1 MVAAS
6 LTLTVLARVP
16 AGAQANGTTS
26 TTTSSTSTTVEQSST
41 TSTTSTIPSS
51 TTTSLL
57 PPEEQPAVEPPAG
70 PPPEISTVGAGGAN
84 ATVNPADLAA
94 LPAVGDNT
102 PTSGGAPKGLVAS
115 LAGSRPLE
123 HRLTAAMIVHD
134 ATGANLR
141 SATTSLVQRALVE
154 FDAMARLD
162 EVSGEQRQIANR
174 AAAAKARLRRLAA
187 SAISSSGSELSAVF
201 GANSPA
207 EARERL
213 TSIQSISHSAA
224 EAAREWEA
232 SARQLD
238 GDTTAAANEAAAAT
252 NERELAVGAAAEAVR
267 RHNEAAAE
275 LESARVAAGIGPRTV
290 PDIPNRVLVAYLRAA
305 QWSAKVA
312 PECRMTWWALAAIGR
327 VESGHARSAAVAED
341 GSTYPHIVGIPLNGS
356 RGTAVIGDSDGGT
369 FDDDPDYD
377 RAVGPM
383 QFIPTTWASSG
394 VDASGDGVADPH
406 NIYDAAFAAARYLCA
421 GARGMPVDTE
431 AGFRAAAFSYNH
443 SAAYVS
449 TVWDGSAAY
458 RALAAAA

>member
-1 MVAAS
+1 
-6 LTLTVLARVP
+6 
-16 AGAQANGTTS
+16 
-26 TTTSSTSTTVEQSST
+26 
-41 TSTTSTIPSS
+41 
-51 TTTSLL
+51 
-57 PPEEQPAVEPPAG
+57 
-70 PPPEISTVGAGGAN
+70 
-84 ATVNPADLAA
+84 
-94 LPAVGDNT
+94 
-102 PTSGGAPKGLVAS
+102 
-115 LAGSRPLE
+115 
-123 HRLTAAMIVHD
+123 
-134 ATGANLR
+134 
-141 SATTSLVQRALVE
+141 
-154 FDAMARLD
+154 MARLD